1 MYNKNEAPWPKLLF
15 GEKHTKRQRT
25 WITENRG
32 GSNSGQILQ
41 DKKPLLNNI
50 GFNQEEQLQKIDLK
64 IHSFVKLN

>member
-1 MYNKNEAPWPKLLF
+1 MHDFQSLRSVQK
-15 GEKHTKRQRT
+15 T

>member
-1 MYNKNEAPWPKLLF
+1 MQQMMPFDK
-15 GEKHTKRQRT
+15 RT

-41 DKKPLLNNI
+41 DKKTLLNNI
-50 GFNQEEQLQKIDLK
+50 GFNQEGPLQKTDLK